1 MIVLPQPAEAAA
13 LTGRHSAGDEI
24 GSTRGFRADRAAE
37 GTESETDGSTG
48 CRFGLKSASASWRAL
63 ERRRALA
70 LRARSLTSNSASRS
84 VAERARWSFVLKVLQ
99 QKTMLVSLLRCDE
112 RMLVTSL
119 SDLADEGL
127 NRPGYS
133 SKEQRHRG
141 FRFIS
146 ESSITYSSAQS
157 PPGRRARTAPPP
169 GSFGSVR
176 SAPGPVSAV
185 ASTGWCGIS
194 RTGRRSSLIPRTSH
208 LLPALLGQR
217 MLASRLNSDGEG
229 QG

>member
-24 GSTRGFRADRAAE
+24 GSTRGFRADRSAE

-146 ESSITYSSAQS
+146 ESSITYFERAEPAW
-157 PPGRRARTAPPP
+157 PP
-169 GSFGSVR
+169 
-176 SAPGPVSAV
+176 AV
-185 ASTGWCGIS
+185 ASAVPTHH
-194 RTGRRSSLIPRTSH
+194 GRGKRHRSVGACVAQDTAH
-208 LLPALLGQR
+208 TV
-217 MLASRLNSDGEG
+217 
-229 QG
+229 

>member
-70 LRARSLTSNSASRS
+70 LRARSLTSNGASRS

-157 PPGRRARTAPPP
+157 PPGRRPLLRPFRPTT
-169 GSFGSVR
+169 GEE
-176 SAPGPVSAV
+176 SA
-185 ASTGWCGIS
+185 I
-194 RTGRRSSLIPRTSH
+194 GR
-208 LLPALLGQR
+208 
-217 MLASRLNSDGEG
+217 
-229 QG
+229 

>member
-24 GSTRGFRADRAAE
+24 GSTRGFRADRSAE

-133 SKEQRHRG
+133 SKEQRPWLQVYLRK
-141 FRFIS
+141 FN
-146 ESSITYSSAQS
+146 YSFERAEPAC
-157 PPGRRARTAPPP
+157 PP
-169 GSFGSVR
+169 
-176 SAPGPVSAV
+176 AV
-185 ASTGWCGIS
+185 ASAVPTHH
-194 RTGRRSSLIPRTSH
+194 GRGKRHRSVGACVAQDTAH
-208 LLPALLGQR
+208 TV
-217 MLASRLNSDGEG
+217 
-229 QG
+229 

>member
-24 GSTRGFRADRAAE
+24 GSTRGFRADRSAE
-37 GTESETDGSTG
+37 GTESETDGSTR

-127 NRPGYS
+127 NRPRY
-133 SKEQRHRG
+133 
-141 FRFIS
+141 
-146 ESSITYSSAQS
+146 
-157 PPGRRARTAPPP
+157 
-169 GSFGSVR
+169 
-176 SAPGPVSAV
+176 
-185 ASTGWCGIS
+185 W
-194 RTGRRSSLIPRTSH
+194 
-208 LLPALLGQR
+208 
-217 MLASRLNSDGEG
+217 
-229 QG
+229 